1 VEIKSSA
8 RKHGIADTDIRHAI
22 RHPRIYREVER
33 EGDLQI
39 LIIGPAQDGRFLEIV
54 VVPAASPTRVIHADN
69 LRPKWHEL
77 LKG

>member
-22 RHPRIYREVER
+22 RHPRVYREVER
-33 EGDLQI
+33 EGDPQI

-54 VVPAASPTRVIHADN
+54 VVPASSPTRVIHADN
-69 LRPKWHEL
+69 LRPNWYDL
-77 LKG
+77 L